1 MKEPNMNL
9 EQLLKEVLREEGEK
23 VKLPPAEDV
32 WREIAQ
38 GLSSRTTLDRKR
50 NLRRRIIAAAV
61 ILAVSAGGFSAVFPQ
76 KVTAIGKKVMRI
88 VTSFTQ
94 DTVTINTTLQ
104 EKSDTKSGQ
113 PAPPPPEDNYSQPI
127 RPQIV
132 SLEEARKLSPFPFRT
147 PQYLP
152 DGFQLK
158 QVKIVKSEVTAII
171 TLEYGRQNSELFI
184 CQENIL
190 GEMTASDNVRAGEAE
205 LREIDILGNKGTMII
220 FNNGLIN
227 VSFLA
232 DGIKYQINGYFKQD
246 VLLKVAQS
254 LIE

>member
-9 EQLLKEVLREEGEK
+9 EQLVREVLKEEGEK

-32 WREIAQ
+32 WQEIAQ
-38 GLSSRTTLDRKR
+38 GLSSRTLDRKR
-50 NLRRRIIAAAV
+50 NLRRKIIAAAV
-61 ILAVSAGGFSAVFPQ
+61 ILALSAGSFSAVFPQ

-88 VTSFTQ
+88 VTSFKE

-113 PAPPPPEDNYSQPI
+113 LAPPPPEDNSQPI

-132 SLEEARKLSPFPFRT
+132 SLEEARKISPFPFRT

-152 DGFQLK
+152 DGFQFK
-158 QVKIVKSEVTAII
+158 QVKIVKSQVTAII

-184 CQENIL
+184 YQENIL
-190 GEMTASDNVRAGEAE
+190 GEMAASDNVRAGEAE
-205 LREIDILGNKGTMII
+205 LLEIDILGNKGTMMV
-220 FNNGLIN
+220 FSNGLIN
-227 VSFLA
+227 VNFLA
-232 DGIKYQINGYFKQD
+232 DGIKYQVNGYFKQD
-246 VLLKVAQS
+246 ILLKVAES